1 MHLNKLIELFA
12 KNVSMYSNPIER
24 AVLEHLRRLK
34 TLEEKRDDYH
44 VEPKAQVAPIKEY
57 AIELGLSYMAI
68 LSRLRSDEDAPHP
81 ISGETTRNQALLYY
95 DRDEFYAWWNNRKK
109 K

>member
-1 MHLNKLIELFA
+1 
-12 KNVSMYSNPIER
+12 MYSNSIER

-44 VEPKAQVAPIKEY
+44 VEPKAQVAPIKDY
-57 AIELGLSYMAI
+57 ALELRMDCAS
-68 LSRLRSDEDAPHP
+68 LRWQLNKDDTAPKP
-81 ISGETTRNQALLYY
+81 ISGETTRNRTLIHY